1 VGSVVVIVATVN
13 DYHCLSI
20 FSNKIDKVATA
31 NWLVGHFNNNPTM
44 EHLKS
49 GLAQN
54 FADREK
60 VNEMVETIATATE
73 EGCYVAEW
81 ESLMTRL
88 RHKLINELEVE
99 ACRIE
104 AIMDKDGKSEMDFL
118 DSMNYTYKR
127 PEDYVVLE
135 VFYNN
140 YKFGLT
146 SALYYLLLDPYRRL
160 SPEQTLEW
168 MKAPEVSIL
177 TDEIRL
183 KLLTEFIYKGYLEC
197 VKLVIDVQ
205 FNKGF
210 PGWVSPFT
218 LRHVAADYKH
228 WHIFNYLREWTR
240 LHWDTFNEINNVM
253 DDEY

>member
-1 VGSVVVIVATVN
+1 MTS
-13 DYHCLSI
+13 
-20 FSNKIDKVATA
+20 TA
-31 NWLVGHFNNNPTM
+31 YQLFQIKLIRLQQLTWLVGHFNNNPTM

-54 FADREK
+54 FADREE
-60 VNEMVETIATATE
+60 VNEMVETIVAEATATATATAT

-135 VFYNN
+135 VFYNS

-160 SPEQTLEW
+160 SPEQTQEW

-183 KLLTEFIYKGYLEC
+183 ELLTEFIYKGNLEC
-197 VKLVIDVQ
+197 VKLVIDVL
-205 FNKGF
+205 FNKAVR
-210 PGWVSPFT
+210 GWVSPFT
-218 LRHVAADYKH
+218 LRSMAADHKH
-228 WHIFNYLREWTR
+228 WLIFNYLTDWIR

-253 DDEY
+253 DDEDY

>member
-1 VGSVVVIVATVN
+1 
-13 DYHCLSI
+13 
-20 FSNKIDKVATA
+20 
-31 NWLVGHFNNNPTM
+31 M

-60 VNEMVETIATATE
+60 VNEMVETILAAAATATATAT

-135 VFYNN
+135 VFYNS

-168 MKAPEVSIL
+168 LRVAEVSL
-177 TDEIRL
+177 FTDIMRIGMLE
-183 KLLTEFIYKGYLEC
+183 EFIYKGYLEC
-197 VKLVIDVQ
+197 VKLLIDVQ

-210 PGWVSPFT
+210 PRWHSPFILKRT
-218 LRHVAADYKH
+218 AASQH
-228 WHIFNYLREWTR
+228 QWRVFHYLKDWIR